1 VIVLRRLLG
10 NRRGQSVIEFALVL
24 PLLLLVV
31 FGVTE
36 FGRAWMTLN
45 VLTAAAREGART
57 AVVTAPDT
65 VAVNARINELC
76 TASRVTPTGITVT
89 GPDPADPDR
98 RVTVTVTAD
107 FQVIPGTILGTFS
120 GTIPLQST
128 CVMRHESI

>member
-1 VIVLRRLLG
+1 MIG
-10 NRRGQSVIEFALVL
+10 NHRGQSVVEFALVL
-24 PLLLLVV
+24 PLLLLIV

-65 VAVNARINELC
+65 VAVNARITELC
-76 TASRVTPTGITVT
+76 SAARVTPTAVTIT

-98 RVTVTVTAD
+98 RVTVTVQAD
-107 FQVIPGTILGTFS
+107 FQVLTGSILGAFS

-128 CVMRHESI
+128 CIMRHESI